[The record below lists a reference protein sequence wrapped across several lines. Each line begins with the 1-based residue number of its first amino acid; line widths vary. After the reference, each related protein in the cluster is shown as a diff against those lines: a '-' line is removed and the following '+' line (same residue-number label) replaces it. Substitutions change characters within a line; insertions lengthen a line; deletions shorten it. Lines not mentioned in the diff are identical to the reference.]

1 MIVFSVN
8 SKTLNWKE
16 EFRKKRKR
24 YLALLK
30 TCKWVEENLIWGSF
44 PRSFIKLF
52 CWASSEEEPCWSLRE
67 SKWKRPCSLESST
80 FHQSFPGGSDS
91 KESACNGGRPEF
103 NPWVGKI
110 PWRREG
116 LPTPIFV
123 PREFHGQRS
132 QAGYS
137 PMCHKEQTQLSDF
150 HSPWLY
156 CSVLPIVLLSLL
168 LHSVG
173 WTLTAHMT
181 TGIPLKIHWM
191 GNNILKSDA
200 KKVLQLI

>member
-1 MIVFSVN
+1 MENWPPVQWDQDSHSLPHIGN
-8 SKTLNWKE
+8 QNHQKGDSKGWSRLRTS
-16 EFRKKRKR
+16 
-24 YLALLK
+24 ALLVSSSP
-30 TCKWVEENLIWGSF
+30 WSSL
-44 PRSFIKLF
+44 PR
-52 CWASSEEEPCWSLRE
+52 WLRR
-67 SKWKRPCSLESST
+67 SRIRLRC
-80 FHQSFPGGSDS
+80 
-91 KESACNGGRPEF
+91 GRPQF
-103 NPWVGKI
+103 HPWVGKI